1 MDLKNFGYGIEEKTL
16 FKMCEISQ
24 YLRKFPFRD
33 SSWCFFWI
41 FAISHVVSKKL
52 VFVCLKRYGAY
63 TCLVYQSGYSPGG
76 REMRRRHPRSISIG
90 DDSSSWK
97 LYTQSYSTGSF
108 PWTCSDWFRPE
119 WSAEENYQS
128 ISTGN
133 INPSFGFILQNNS
146 DFSKTTFYNFDQ

>member
-1 MDLKNFGYGIEEKTL
+1 MV
-16 FKMCEISQ
+16 
-24 YLRKFPFRD
+24 LRKRPSLKCVKFFSTYENSRLGILLGASSGFSPFLMSFPKN
-33 SSWCFFWI
+33 SFF
-41 FAISHVVSKKL
+41 L
-52 VFVCLKRYGAY
+52 CLKRYGAY
-63 TCLVYQSGYSPGG
+63 TRLVYLSGYSSGG

-128 ISTGN
+128 ISTGY

-146 DFSKTTFYNFDQ
+146 DFSITTFYNFDQ